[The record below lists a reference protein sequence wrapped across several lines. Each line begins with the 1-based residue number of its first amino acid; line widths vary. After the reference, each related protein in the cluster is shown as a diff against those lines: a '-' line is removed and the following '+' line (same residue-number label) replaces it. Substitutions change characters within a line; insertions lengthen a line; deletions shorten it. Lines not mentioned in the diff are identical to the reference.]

1 MSWWCRGIPTLF
13 AVMSLSSS
21 NTTALTFPNRLPE
34 SRLGES
40 HPSLEAFRLA
50 ITPFVVPSQTKEF
63 TLVVVT
69 AAASDDDDDDND
81 DRQQRRILLGMKN
94 RGFGKGMYN
103 SFGGKFDSP
112 EESVEECACR
122 ELQEE
127 TNITISVEEMKHQKV
142 GIQRYTFEQD
152 PVEMI
157 MHVFRIH
164 LKSTPEQMMM
174 IRGCDEITPEWFED
188 WNLIPLHNMF
198 ADDSLWLTT
207 LLSSSSTTT
216 PLLRING
223 WYHFRENCQETNT
236 ILHYYMQVDDVDDD
250 EAPQAQAQAAA
261 KQQQSFS
268 LEKRLF
274 HAIHDH
280 QIRSPRVKEFKECF
294 AFMNAV
300 RSFFGKKKNDFD
312 VVIDVA
318 GGHGALAA
326 LFLICTRSAQKA
338 VVIDP
343 ARVGRQSVQRAWK
356 DFIPGTKTLLYRE
369 ECLRTGLPQEIQEAL
384 ALTTKDR
391 ILVIA
396 CHACQHLSE
405 EILDIACRRFGVHAA
420 VMPCCQKDLS
430 PGSSWKQ
437 TCKNLNLPIAP
448 VMDILLAGKIMGL
461 GTHDVRMKSIDSKI
475 TPQNRIIICRR
486 LEQQEQDHQ
495 SIKEDKAHVKLES
508 AYKRA
513 HAYAENAVTNHH
525 HRQISSKQRLGCSNN
540 DALTISTPVWYVAT
554 GFAVGLFT
562 AFSFARR

>member
-1 MSWWCRGIPTLF
+1 MFWWCRGIPTLF
-13 AVMSLSSS
+13 VIMLSSS
-21 NTTALTFPNRLPE
+21 NALTFPSRLPE
-34 SRLGES
+34 SRLGQS
-40 HPSLEAFRLA
+40 HPSLEAFQLA
-50 ITPFVVPSQTKEF
+50 TQFVPSKTKEF

-69 AAASDDDDDDND
+69 TSDDND
-81 DRQQRRILLGMKN
+81 DDRQRQILLGMKN

-112 EESVEECACR
+112 QESVEECACR

-127 TNITISVEEMKHQKV
+127 TNITISVQEMRNQKV

-152 PVEMI
+152 PVKMI

-164 LKSTPEQMMM
+164 LKTPEQVKE

-207 LLSSSSTTT
+207 LLSSST
-216 PLLRING
+216 PLTING

-236 ILHYYMQVDDVDDD
+236 ILHYYMQVD
-250 EAPQAQAQAAA
+250 EAPKEAA
-261 KQQQSFS
+261 KQQSFS

-274 HAIHDH
+274 HAIHDN
-280 QIRSPRVKEFKECF
+280 QIRFRVKEFKECF
-294 AFMNAV
+294 AFMNVV
-300 RSFFGKKKNDFD
+300 RSCFGKKKNDFD

-326 LFLICTRSAQKA
+326 LFLICTSSAQKA
-338 VVIDP
+338 VVVDP
-343 ARVGRQSVQRAWK
+343 ARVGKQSVQRAWK
-356 DFIPGTKTLLYRE
+356 DFIVGSKTLLYRE
-369 ECLRTGLPQEIQEAL
+369 ECLRTGLPQELKEAL
-384 ALTTKDR
+384 AITTKDR

-430 PGSSWKQ
+430 PGSSWKL
-437 TCKNLNLPIAP
+437 TSKNLNIPIAP

-486 LEQQEQDHQ
+486 LEEQEQDQQ
-495 SIKEDKAHVKLES
+495 SMKDKAHAKLDS

-513 HAYAENAVTNHH
+513 HAHAVTNR
-525 HRQISSKQRLGCSNN
+525 RQSPKRLGSNN
-540 DALTISTPVWYVAT
+540 ALTITPVLYAAT

-562 AFSFARR
+562 AFSLSRR